1 MEFNAYWVLDSDYS
15 QELGGCCL
23 NATLRDYARLGI
35 FAIKKWQIKYEIHY
49 LMIGRFN
56 Y

>member
-1 MEFNAYWVLDSDYS
+1 MEFNAYWVIDTDYE

-35 FAIKKWQIKYEIHY
+35 LHEKWCLPDALRYIY
-49 LMIGRFN
+49 LMIG
-56 Y
+56 